1 MPHNQITSLELGQV
15 QSHPPSSYILQ
26 LRNSQYH
33 RPPSQSAL
41 RALKPR
47 QVRPHRP
54 WTRSSTHVT
63 NKLSLEGVCD
73 LYLNTD
79 ALWLKS
85 CFGACSGRAAVE
97 ALHIAMARID
107 HLVGREHRGAGEEF
121 DAAKRMFPDFDS
133 GGGKL
138 PFSVSHDLTVMLR
151 PKT

>member
-1 MPHNQITSLELGQV
+1 MFRAILHQV
-15 QSHPPSSYILQ
+15 IFC
-26 LRNSQYH
+26 NSATH
-33 RPPSQSAL
+33 VKSDHTDPGL
-41 RALKPR
+41 D
-47 QVRPHRP
+47 QVP
-54 WTRSSTHVT
+54 HVT

-97 ALHIAMARID
+97 ALHIAVARID

-133 GGGKL
+133 EGKSFYSQYL
-138 PFSVSHDLTVMLR
+138 MISRSRSCLDLR